1 MTDDAFHQGIAVLS
15 TTFQG
20 LDVSPKRL
28 EVWRALLDDLS
39 DDIFLSGVQSVCRLR
54 TDLYPGTNLAALIRE
69 YAGHGGAGREAAA
82 LLAFE
87 TARQA
92 IGRIGPYEAVAFTDA
107 AITATIRTM
116 GGWPEFCELDQFTH
130 TAMQREF
137 VALYTMFVAR
147 SPRPSVLR
155 GLHAISNTANGY
167 LEAIAPPLTVPTIDD
182 QGAFP
187 RLEAPTPPEAA
198 G

>member
-39 DDIFLSGVQSVCRLR
+39 DDIFLSGVQSVCRQR
-54 TDLYPGTNLAALIRE
+54 TELYPGTNLAALIRE
-69 YAGHGGAGREAAA
+69 YAGHGGAGRDAIG

-92 IGRIGPYEAVAFTDA
+92 IGRIGPYDSVSFTDP
-107 AITATIRTM
+107 AITATVRTM
-116 GGWPEFCELDQFTH
+116 GGWPEFCEMDQFTH

-137 VALYTMFVAR
+137 VALYAMYAAR
-147 SPRPSVLR
+147 GPAPAVLR
-155 GLHAISNTANGY
+155 GLHAINNTATGHFD
-167 LEAIAPPLTVPTIDD
+167 AIAPPITVLTIDE

-187 RLEAPTPPEAA
+187 RLEAPTPSEAEA
-198 G
+198 